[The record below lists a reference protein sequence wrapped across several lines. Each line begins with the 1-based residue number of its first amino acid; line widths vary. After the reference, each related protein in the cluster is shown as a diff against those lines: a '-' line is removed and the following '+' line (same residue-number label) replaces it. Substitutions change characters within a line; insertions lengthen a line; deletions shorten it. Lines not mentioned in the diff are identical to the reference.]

1 MLKLALDYEQLTFSG
16 KTPHAAIAMV
26 KSNGENY
33 GSKLLETFSRIVG
46 SESTL
51 EDDRVESEPAHK
63 GGIQELRAGELTPGM
78 IIAKDI
84 FTKKGILLIKADTEV
99 NLVVYET
106 LHNFA
111 KTDFVE
117 EPFQVLIP

>member
-33 GSKLLETFSRIVG
+33 GSKLLQAFSRIVG
-46 SESTL
+46 SQSTH
-51 EDDRVESEPAHK
+51 EGDRVEIEPTHK
-63 GGIQELRAGELTPGM
+63 GVRELRAGELTPGM